1 MSGLKFLDCG
11 DIPVT
16 AYDNALAL
24 SQMTMA
30 FLELGSRPPLKK
42 SAAFPKVKLLALG
55 GDHSVALPALR
66 SLNTIYG
73 SPVTVLHFDAHLDT
87 WDPIFPSPWETEQ
100 THFNHGS
107 VFWLAVK
114 EGLIHNGSS
123 GFMRITAD
131 DIDEIGTQGIIEA
144 IIKRIGTTLPVYLSF
159 DIDVLDPSVCPGTG
173 TPESGG
179 WTSREVIKILRGL
192 ESLNVVGADILEV
205 APAYDSA
212 GEQTALVAAQVA
224 FEILASW
231 AGRYMANQEQT
242 SGSEPEKNEL

>member
-42 SAAFPKVKLLALG
+42 
-55 GDHSVALPALR
+55 
-66 SLNTIYG
+66 N
-73 SPVTVLHFDAHLDT
+73 
-87 WDPIFPSPWETEQ
+87 
-100 THFNHGS
+100 
-107 VFWLAVK
+107 
-114 EGLIHNGSS
+114 
-123 GFMRITAD
+123 